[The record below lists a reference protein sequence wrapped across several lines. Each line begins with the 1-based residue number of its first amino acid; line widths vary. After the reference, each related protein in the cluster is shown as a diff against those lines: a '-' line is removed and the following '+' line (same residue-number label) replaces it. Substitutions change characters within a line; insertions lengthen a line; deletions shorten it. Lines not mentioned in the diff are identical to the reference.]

1 MADKEIEQEAFG
13 PNIWLVDDMY
23 RRYQENPKSVGESW
37 QDFFEDYRPDRA
49 TPRRADP
56 QDSSNGGASKEK
68 KPKDEGK
75 AKSDGGSKGG
85 SAATQTKGSDDQPKE
100 EKKSSDDESS
110 KADEGA
116 GEVEDATP
124 LRGIAAR
131 IAENMEAS
139 LEVPTATSVRT
150 IPAKLLE
157 ENRRIINRYLAGRQ
171 GGKISFTHLIGYAVL
186 RALETRPR
194 MKASY
199 DQVDGKPHI
208 IERKRVNLGLAV
220 DVERSGN
227 RVLLVPNIKEAD
239 QLDFAEFWSAYED
252 IIRKVRK
259 NELSLEDFSGT
270 TVTLTNPGTVG
281 TSQSVPRLM
290 PGQGLIVGVGAIG
303 YPTEYE
309 GADPRMMARVGVSK
323 VITITSTYDHRV
335 IQGAESGQFLAA
347 VHDLL
352 LGEDRFYDDL
362 FASLNVPYQPVR
374 WKRDHGPLD
383 DADSTLVKQSRVIQ
397 LINMYRVRG
406 HMLAELNPIGWE
418 VLYHPELDLA
428 TYELTVWDMD
438 REFLSDGLPGDKKRP
453 LREIIETLRD
463 AYCRTIGYEFMHIS
477 DPTEKRWIQERVES
491 SEAYTLTNEERKHIL
506 DRLNAAEAFE
516 RFVHSKYT
524 GQRRYS
530 IEGADSLIP
539 ILDAVL
545 EEATKAGMIE
555 IVMGMSHRG
564 RLNVLANIVG
574 KPLQQIFDEFEGDV
588 DPDTVQGSGDV
599 KYHLGMTGRFAS
611 REGKELNVVLSSNA
625 SHLES
630 VDPVVEGMARAK
642 QGLIGPEGHFRRD
655 ARADPRR
662 CRVPGP
668 GRRGR
673 DLAALAA
680 VRLPNRRNDPRR
692 RQQQHRLHDESEGGP
707 DEPLRNR
714 HREEHPGPH
723 HPRERR
729 RSRGLRSCSRD
740 SRSTTGKSSS
750 RTSSSTWCAT
760 DDMGTRRSTTH
771 RSPSRPCTR
780 RSATGARSA
789 SCTPSNCVNRGELS
803 VEEAESLLDDFRNKL
818 QKALDETKES
828 LPPEPARARPP
839 KTVGVLPP
847 VETGVERDRLELIH
861 EKLTTWPGDIEPHP
875 KIKKML
881 EKRRG
886 LLEKDASD
894 WAHGEAL
901 AFGSLLLE
909 GFRVRIAGQDTR
921 RGTFSQ
927 RHSVL
932 IDYRTEEEYMPLNH
946 LAEDQ
951 APFRSFDS
959 SLSEFAAVGFEY
971 GYSIANGDAL
981 VCWEAQFGD
990 FANGAQVIIDQYI
1003 VAGEDKWKQPSGLV
1017 MLLPHGY
1024 EGQGPEHSSARLERF
1039 LTLAAEDSIQVV
1051 QPTTPAQYFHV
1062 LRRQMLRSV
1071 RKPLVVMT
1079 PKSLLRHAEAKS
1091 KTDEFTSGSF
1101 RETLDDPWL
1110 SSPDEVES
1118 ILLCTGK
1125 LAYTLKD
1132 ERNKREAKAAV
1143 VRVEQIYPFPEQQL
1157 GEIFDN
1163 YPNAKDLCWV
1173 QDEPE
1178 NMGAWTFIQARLNRM
1193 GSDRLTL
1200 RHAARAE
1207 SASPATGSPKVH
1219 EQELEDILNRAFE
1232 PPSDS

>member
-75 AKSDGGSKGG
+75 AKSDGGRKGG

-239 QLDFAEFWSAYED
+239 QLDFADFWSAYED

-642 QGLIGPEGHFRRD
+642 QGLIGPEGHFRVMPVLIHGD
-655 ARADPRR
+655 AAFPGQGVVAETLQLSQLSGYRTGGTIHVVVNNNIGFTTNPKEGRTSLYATDIAKSIQAPIIHVNGDDPEACVRVARLAFDYRQEFKKDIVIDMVCYRR
-662 CRVPGP
+662 HGHQEV
-668 GRRGR
+668 
-673 DLAALAA
+673 D
-680 VRLPNRRNDPRR
+680 DPSFT
-692 RQQQHRLHDESEGGP
+692 QPAMYQKISD
-707 DEPLRNR
+707 
-714 HREEHPGPH
+714 
-723 HPRERR
+723 R
-729 RSRGLRSCSRD
+729 RSVRKLY
-740 SRSTTGKSSS
+740 TQQL
-750 RTSSSTWCAT
+750 
-760 DDMGTRRSTTH
+760 
-771 RSPSRPCTR
+771 
-780 RSATGARSA
+780 
-789 SCTPSNCVNRGELS
+789 VNRGELS

-886 LLEKDASD
+886 LLEKRRVRLGPRGSFGVRIIATRGLQGADRRSGHAARHVQPASQRVD
-894 WAHGEAL
+894 RLPDRRGVHASQPSCRGP
-901 AFGSLLLE
+901 GSLPLVRQLAL
-909 GFRVRIAGQDTR
+909 RVRRGRLRVRLLDRER
-921 RGTFSQ
+921 RRPGLLGGPVRGLRQ
-927 RHSVL
+927 RSPGDHRPVHRCRGRQMEAAERTGDAAPARLRGPGPGAFQRAARAIPYSGGGGLDPGRSAHDACPVL
-932 IDYRTEEEYMPLNH
+932 PRPSTSD
-946 LAEDQ
+946 
-951 APFRSFDS
+951 
-959 SLSEFAAVGFEY
+959 AAVGP
-971 GYSIANGDAL
+971 
-981 VCWEAQFGD
+981 Q
-990 FANGAQVIIDQYI
+990 
-1003 VAGEDKWKQPSGLV
+1003 
-1017 MLLPHGY
+1017 
-1024 EGQGPEHSSARLERF
+1024 
-1039 LTLAAEDSIQVV
+1039 
-1051 QPTTPAQYFHV
+1051 
-1062 LRRQMLRSV
+1062 
-1071 RKPLVVMT
+1071 
-1079 PKSLLRHAEAKS
+1079 
-1091 KTDEFTSGSF
+1091 
-1101 RETLDDPWL
+1101 
-1110 SSPDEVES
+1110 
-1118 ILLCTGK
+1118 
-1125 LAYTLKD
+1125 
-1132 ERNKREAKAAV
+1132 
-1143 VRVEQIYPFPEQQL
+1143 
-1157 GEIFDN
+1157 
-1163 YPNAKDLCWV
+1163 
-1173 QDEPE
+1173 
-1178 NMGAWTFIQARLNRM
+1178 
-1193 GSDRLTL
+1193 
-1200 RHAARAE
+1200 AARGHDPQVPA
-1207 SASPATGSPKVH
+1207 ASCRGK
-1219 EQELEDILNRAFE
+1219 E
-1232 PPSDS
+1232 